1 MGNAYNKKEELIIY
15 KRYIKPLLDYLMA
28 LTLLLLLSP
37 LFLLISLLLAIYYL
51 GNPFFVQRRVGG
63 KGKEFSL
70 IKFRSFAREGDHKSI
85 TWIGA
90 FIRKS
95 SLDELPQL
103 INILSGQMSFV
114 GPRPLLPEYIP
125 YYTQE
130 ENARHQVKPGLT
142 GLSQLRFGNSNEW
155 DKRMKADVEYVHK
168 QSLFLDCRILVLTLL
183 DTVHLKKKAR
193 KDVEIEKFSDFAAR
207 R

>member
-37 LFLLISLLLAIYYL
+37 LFLLISLLLAIHYL
-51 GNPFFVQRRVGG
+51 GNPFFVQRRVGR

-70 IKFRSFAREGDHKSI
+70 IKFRSFACEGDHKSI